1 MMVLCSN
8 AEDEDCYFIVTVCSS
23 TELIPQQDSASL
35 LAWELLKML
44 PPTTVRDV
52 DISIWGELPILL
64 LLFLVSKATL
74 IFLSYMAMPS
84 LSLSLSHY
92 LSVPCLLAYPSVLPL
107 QNQGCLIGS
116 VLQRKTCLSVN
127 MDMRCRGGYVR
138 IARACVCV

>member
-52 DISIWGELPILL
+52 DISIWGDKTLHTCMHLHTYTL
-64 LLFLVSKATL
+64 RLF
-74 IFLSYMAMPS
+74 SYT
-84 LSLSLSHY
+84 
-92 LSVPCLLAYPSVLPL
+92 
-107 QNQGCLIGS
+107 QNC
-116 VLQRKTCLSVN
+116 
-127 MDMRCRGGYVR
+127 
-138 IARACVCV
+138 

>member
-1 MMVLCSN
+1 MVLCSN

-84 LSLSLSHY
+84 LSLSLSFP
-92 LSVPCLLAYPSVLPL
+92 LSLCAVPS
-107 QNQGCLIGS
+107 
-116 VLQRKTCLSVN
+116 CLSKRTATTEPRLFN
-127 MDMRCRGGYVR
+127 WLCPAKEDLSICEHGHEMQRGL
-138 IARACVCV
+138 C

>member
-84 LSLSLSHY
+84 LSLSFPLSLCAVPSC
-92 LSVPCLLAYPSVLPL
+92 LSKRTATPE
-107 QNQGCLIGS
+107 QGCLIGS

-138 IARACVCV
+138 IARACV